1 MRLLVTGGAG
11 FIGSNFVH
19 LAASGN
25 FPLISS
31 ITVIDNLTY
40 AGNLK
45 NLENLPL
52 SDFEFIRGDICNQ
65 ELTGKLASRTDA
77 IINFAAES
85 HVDRSISESKKFV
98 ETNVLGVQTL
108 LEVARLK
115 SVKTFL
121 QVSTDEVYGSID
133 QGSWSESH
141 PLLPNS
147 PYAATKAAADLL
159 ARSYFRTYGLD
170 VRVTRSSNNYGPR
183 QFPEKFIPL
192 MVTRLMKNLKVP
204 IYGNGQNTR
213 DWIHVEDHC
222 RALYLVLTSG
232 QAGEIYNIGGG
243 KELKNIDL
251 AKMLIVLTGKDDS
264 SIEYVSDRLGHDL
277 RYSVDSEKISREL
290 GFEPLIEFNSG
301 LESTLRWYMENQSW
315 WQ

>member
-192 MVTRLMKNLKVP
+192 MVTRLMNNSKVP

-222 RALYLVLTSG
+222 RALYLVLTNG

-290 GFEPLIEFNSG
+290 GFEPSIEFNSG

>member
-11 FIGSNFVH
+11 FIGSNFIH
-19 LAASGN
+19 LANSGK
-25 FPLISS
+25 FPQLSS
-31 ITVIDNLTY
+31 LTVLDNLTY

-45 NLENLPL
+45 NLEDISMSN
-52 SDFEFIRGDICNQ
+52 FEFIRGDICDQ
-65 ELTGKLASRTDA
+65 KLVNNLAARHDA

-98 ETNVLGVQTL
+98 EANFVGVQTL
-108 LEVARLK
+108 LEASRLN
-115 SVKTFL
+115 SIETFL

-133 QGSWSESH
+133 NGSWSESH

-147 PYAATKAAADLL
+147 PYASTKAAADLL

-170 VRVTRSSNNYGPR
+170 VRVTRCSNNYGPR

-192 MVTRLMKNLKVP
+192 IITRLMENLTIP

-222 RALYLVLTSG
+222 RALYLVLTNG
-232 QAGEIYNIGGG
+232 NAGEIYNIGGG

-251 AKMLIVLTGKDDS
+251 AEMLVTLTGKDLS
-264 SIEYVSDRLGHDL
+264 SIEYVADRLGHDI
-277 RYSVDSEKISREL
+277 RYSVNSEKITQQL
-290 GFEPLIEFNSG
+290 GFEPSIDFNEG
-301 LESTLRWYMENQSW
+301 LESTIEWYRDNESW
-315 WQ
+315 WR

>member
-1 MRLLVTGGAG
+1 
-11 FIGSNFVH
+11 
-19 LAASGN
+19 
-25 FPLISS
+25 
-31 ITVIDNLTY
+31 
-40 AGNLK
+40 
-45 NLENLPL
+45 
-52 SDFEFIRGDICNQ
+52 
-65 ELTGKLASRTDA
+65 
-77 IINFAAES
+77 
-85 HVDRSISESKKFV
+85 
-98 ETNVLGVQTL
+98 VLGVQTL

>member
-11 FIGSNFVH
+11 FIGSNFIL
-19 LAASGN
+19 LANSGK
-25 FPLISS
+25 FPQLSS
-31 ITVIDNLTY
+31 LTVLDNLTY

-45 NLENLPL
+45 NLENISL
-52 SDFEFIRGDICNQ
+52 SNFEFIRGDICDQ
-65 ELTGKLASRTDA
+65 KLVNNLATRHDA

-98 ETNVLGVQTL
+98 ETNFVGVQTL
-108 LEVARLK
+108 LEASRLN
-115 SVKTFL
+115 SIETFL

-133 QGSWSESH
+133 NGSWSESH

-159 ARSYFRTYGLD
+159 ARSYFKTYGLD
-170 VRVTRSSNNYGPR
+170 VRVTRCSNNYGPR

-192 MVTRLMKNLKVP
+192 IITRLMENLTIP

-222 RALYLVLTSG
+222 RALYLVLTNG
-232 QAGEIYNIGGG
+232 NAGEIYNIGGG

-251 AKMLIVLTGKDDS
+251 AEMLITMTGKDLS
-264 SIEYVSDRLGHDL
+264 SIEYVADRLGHDV
-277 RYSVDSEKISREL
+277 RYSVNSEKITQQL
-290 GFEPLIEFNSG
+290 GFEPSIDFNRG
-301 LESTLRWYMENQSW
+301 LESTTEWYRDNESW
-315 WQ
+315 WR

>member
-19 LAASGN
+19 LAASGK

-52 SDFEFIRGDICNQ
+52 SDFEFIRGDICNP
-65 ELTGKLASRTDA
+65 ELTSKLTSRSDA

-108 LEVARLK
+108 LEVARLN
-115 SVKTFL
+115 SIQTFL

-147 PYAATKAAADLL
+147 PYAATKASADLL

-192 MVTRLMKNLKVP
+192 LVTRLIKNLKVP
-204 IYGNGQNTR
+204 IYGNGLNTR

-243 KELKNIDL
+243 KELKNLDL

-264 SIEYVSDRLGHDL
+264 SIEYVPDRLGHDL

-290 GFEPLIEFNSG
+290 GFEPSIEFNSG
-301 LESTLRWYMENQSW
+301 LESTLRWYMENESW

>member
-40 AGNLK
+40 AGTLK

-192 MVTRLMKNLKVP
+192 MVTRLMNNLKVP

-222 RALYLVLTSG
+222 RALYLVLTNG

-290 GFEPLIEFNSG
+290 GFEPSIEFNSG

>member
-1 MRLLVTGGAG
+1 
-11 FIGSNFVH
+11 
-19 LAASGN
+19 
-25 FPLISS
+25 
-31 ITVIDNLTY
+31 
-40 AGNLK
+40 
-45 NLENLPL
+45 L
-52 SDFEFIRGDICNQ
+52 SDFEFIRGDICNP
-65 ELTGKLASRTDA
+65 ELTSKLTSRSDA

-108 LEVARLK
+108 LEVARLN
-115 SVKTFL
+115 SIQTFL

-147 PYAATKAAADLL
+147 PYAATKASADLL

-192 MVTRLMKNLKVP
+192 LVTRLIKNLKVP
-204 IYGNGQNTR
+204 IYGNGLNTR

-243 KELKNIDL
+243 KELKNLDL

-264 SIEYVSDRLGHDL
+264 SIEYVPDRLGHDL

-290 GFEPLIEFNSG
+290 GFEPSIEFNSG
-301 LESTLRWYMENQSW
+301 LESTLRWYMENESW

>member
-1 MRLLVTGGAG
+1 M
-11 FIGSNFVH
+11 SN
-19 LAASGN
+19 
-25 FPLISS
+25 
-31 ITVIDNLTY
+31 
-40 AGNLK
+40 
-45 NLENLPL
+45 
-52 SDFEFIRGDICNQ
+52 FEFIRGDICDQ
-65 ELTGKLASRTDA
+65 KLVNNLAARHDA

-98 ETNVLGVQTL
+98 EANFVGVQTL
-108 LEVARLK
+108 LEASRLN
-115 SVKTFL
+115 SIETFL

-133 QGSWSESH
+133 NGSWSESH

-170 VRVTRSSNNYGPR
+170 VRVTRCSNNYGPR

-192 MVTRLMKNLKVP
+192 VITRLMENLTIP

-222 RALYLVLTSG
+222 RALYLVLTNG
-232 QAGEIYNIGGG
+232 NAGEIYNIGGG

-251 AKMLIVLTGKDDS
+251 AEMLVTLTGKDLS
-264 SIEYVSDRLGHDL
+264 SIEYVADRLGHDK
-277 RYSVDSEKISREL
+277 RYSVNSEKITQQL
-290 GFEPLIEFNSG
+290 GFEPSIDFNEG
-301 LESTLRWYMENQSW
+301 LESTIEWYRDNESW
-315 WQ
+315 WR

>member
-52 SDFEFIRGDICNQ
+52 SDFEFIQGDICNQ
-65 ELTGKLASRTDA
+65 ELTSKLASRSDA

-115 SVKTFL
+115 SVQTFL

-147 PYAATKAAADLL
+147 PYAATKASADLL

-192 MVTRLMKNLKVP
+192 LVTRLMKNLKVP
-204 IYGNGQNTR
+204 IYGNGHNTR

-264 SIEYVSDRLGHDL
+264 SIEYVPDRLGHDL

-290 GFEPLIEFNSG
+290 GYEPSIEFNSG
-301 LESTLRWYMENQSW
+301 LESTLRWYMENESW

>member
-65 ELTGKLASRTDA
+65 ELTDKLASRTDA

-277 RYSVDSEKISREL
+277 RYSVDSEKISCEL
-290 GFEPLIEFNSG
+290 GFEPSIEFNTG